1 MNSRYLLIAS
11 MLLSL
16 SVVPS
21 AMGIEKL
28 QYTIEATLGDVEIRD
43 YPAHTLA
50 TMSVAEDFEDA
61 GSTGFRPLF
70 AFITGRNNTDEDIAM
85 TAPVLQAPVE
95 KGWLVSFVMPS
106 EYDRNTL
113 PVPSDARISI
123 NTIPS
128 ERLAAIAYSGNW
140 SRERFELFEA
150 RLTKVLSESD
160 WQICGQGRWA
170 RYDPPFMPTF
180 MRHNEVLIP
189 VGKTCE

>member
-11 MLLSL
+11 MIFSI
-16 SVVPS
+16 SVVPN
-21 AMGIEKL
+21 AMSIEKL
-28 QYTIEATLGDVEIRD
+28 DYTIEDTLGDVEIRN

-50 TMSVAEDFEDA
+50 TMAVSEDFENA

-70 AFITGRNNTDEDIAM
+70 AFITGKNDADQDIAM
-85 TAPVLQAPVE
+85 TAPVLQAPDE
-95 KGWLVSFVMPS
+95 KGWLVSFVMPNQF
-106 EYDRNTL
+106 DRGSL
-113 PVPSDARISI
+113 PVPSDARIRITS
-123 NTIPS
+123 IPS
-128 ERLAAIAYSGNW
+128 ERLAAIQYSGNW
-140 SRERFELFEA
+140 SHERFEMFEA

-170 RYDPPFMPTF
+170 RYDPPFMPAF